1 MECVSFLDASH
12 LDWYI
17 CRHIIQSI
25 LLQHPDFS
33 AVPAAAAGPSL
44 YSVLNTKTALQRLE
58 SICPPYE
65 DSENSPISKSEL
77 LIYCLLDVAHRLL
90 VRCDSLP
97 PKGYIELAKATL
109 DIGSKV
115 LDFKA
120 KTICCALENSAN
132 SLLGKYTMGTLPFTK
147 ADIDMAFGLRSSAA
161 RLVSQNHP
169 LQQPQLES
177 AVRESFRRKV
187 EFGNQISLPGPKHSD
202 AIHLEIIKLEDMLTT
217 RKLPLPEQVLEYFRL
232 NDLDPL
238 ICPISYRPMTE
249 AVYLRCGKTVN
260 LAALEELVAGN
271 IPESHCCCDE
281 IHIDIEHKLHDS
293 PLVSDLAVRHLTRA
307 LSAADV
313 VRYGDLPTLRH
324 IFPEIKEEDKV
335 ELLHASLKNVAP
347 LTFLLDSGVD
357 VNARK
362 DGMTALMT
370 ASSLG
375 LVECVIALLH
385 FGAEPDSRDPL
396 GVSPIMFALREGKR
410 PIAETLFAKI
420 SSIPIDLVLSGD
432 ADIPPENVARSAAAL
447 HDFYLGLK
455 ASHKEDSI
463 ICLQRAMELDPENH
477 LYAEEMQVY
486 LDDQEVRESARTYI
500 KIAGSPSVIRADL
513 DDEGNFYE
521 GFVAH
526 GLRDG
531 PGKLTYSTN
540 PKVESFDGEWM
551 DDIKKSGLL
560 TYREYIFGLLIMT

>member
-1 MECVSFLDASH
+1 LECVDFLDASH

-17 CRHIIQSI
+17 CRHIIHSI

-33 AVPAAAAGPSL
+33 AVPTAAPGASL
-44 YSVLNTKTALQRLE
+44 YSVLDTKTALQRLL

-65 DSENSPISKSEL
+65 DCENSPISKSEL

-90 VRCDSLP
+90 VRCYSLP

-147 ADIDMAFGLRSSAA
+147 ADIDMAFGLRSAAA
-161 RLVSQNHP
+161 RLVSQNYP
-169 LQQPQLES
+169 LQQQQFES
-177 AVRESFRRKV
+177 TVRESFRRKV
-187 EFGNQISLPGPKHSD
+187 EFGKQISLPCPKYRD

-217 RKLPLPEQVLEYFRL
+217 RKLSLPEQVLQYFRINNL
-232 NDLDPL
+232 EPL

-249 AVYLRCGKTVN
+249 AVHLRCGKTVN
-260 LAALEELVAGN
+260 LAALEELIAGN

-281 IHIDIEHKLHDS
+281 IHVDIEHKLHDS
-293 PLVSDLAVRHLTRA
+293 PLVSDLAVRHLARA
-307 LSAADV
+307 LSAADI

-324 IFPEIKEEDKV
+324 LFPEIKEEEKV
-335 ELLHASLKNVAP
+335 DLLHASLKNVGP
-347 LTFLLDSGVD
+347 LTFLLNSGVN

-362 DGMTALMT
+362 DGVTALMT

-375 LVECVIALLH
+375 SVECVVTLLH
-385 FGAEPDSRDPL
+385 FGAEPDRRDPL

-410 PIAETLFAKI
+410 TVAETLLAKI
-420 SSIPIDLVLSGD
+420 AGIPIDLLLSGD
-432 ADIPPENVARSAAAL
+432 ADIPPENVARSATAL

-455 ASHKEDSI
+455 TSDKEDSI
-463 ICLQRAMELDPENH
+463 RCLQRAMELDPENH

-486 LDDQEVRESARTYI
+486 LDDQELHESERTYV
-500 KIAGSPSVIRADL
+500 KIAG
-513 DDEGNFYE
+513 
-521 GFVAH
+521 
-526 GLRDG
+526 G
-531 PGKLTYSTN
+531 PFSR
-540 PKVESFDGEWM
+540 SC
-551 DDIKKSGLL
+551 
-560 TYREYIFGLLIMT
+560 